1 MTKRFSFEDYF
12 NTLDKDG
19 INLSRYCGNI
29 YKVNETVNGVKLTS
43 ENIASKCNEDLN
55 CRYNDGAEPAVCE
68 NDTVMDNLEFSEMTT
83 EQLQN
88 ILLTR
93 NRMLEVNLHKNDIKN
108 KKIYTMFV
116 FIIIIILVMTI
127 IHFKNSK

>member
-1 MTKRFSFEDYF
+1 MAKRFSFEDYF

-19 INLSRYCGNI
+19 INLSGYCGDT
-29 YKVNETVNGVKLTS
+29 YKVGINDDITQK
-43 ENIASKCNEDLN
+43 NIASKCNEDLN
-55 CRYNDGAEPAVCE
+55 CKYNTKDDANVCE

-116 FIIIIILVMTI
+116 FIIIIIIIMTI